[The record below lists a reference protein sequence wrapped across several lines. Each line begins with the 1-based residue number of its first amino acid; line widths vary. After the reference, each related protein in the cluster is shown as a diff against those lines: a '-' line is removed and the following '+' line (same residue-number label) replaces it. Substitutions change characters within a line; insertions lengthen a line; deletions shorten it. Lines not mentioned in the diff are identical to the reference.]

1 MLATSGDAT
10 GPSVVFNAE
19 QASGGSVGTYKG
31 RKFATKEKVT
41 TTTAN
46 ETRLKI
52 PKNVNLEG
60 LHLAM
65 EEDSTAVDVLKREV
79 RWCRQYHR
87 SIFDL
92 RVAALGCFFC
102 SLLES

>member
-1 MLATSGDAT
+1 MLATSGDAASS
-10 GPSVVFNAE
+10 SVVFNAE

-31 RKFATKEKVT
+31 RKFATKEKAAT
-41 TTTAN
+41 TTAAN

-79 RWCRQYHR
+79 GWLVG
-87 SIFDL
+87 INGI
-92 RVAALGCFFC
+92 V
-102 SLLES
+102 SLFASCA